1 MSRSKAYKHLI
12 ATNDGDDAPRNVAQ
26 CQYRCQ
32 KYLKQRRIAND
43 EALLYKHVMF
53 IEQSIVPLAILFH
66 DYKKERSHNRFIQI
80 INYEIPEIGKN
91 CVLITDCE
99 DALKNAFHSYY
110 PNVEQLRCWN
120 HLGKNIKAAA
130 KKYFLPAEQIVD
142 VNEEDTSVFFK
153 KGKK

>member
-1 MSRSKAYKHLI
+1 MTQQFSKL
-12 ATNDGDDAPRNVAQ
+12 
-26 CQYRCQ
+26 
-32 KYLKQRRIAND
+32 LRITKETVPVYYDTTFSLGEIYVSVLA
-43 EALLYKHVMF
+43 YKHVMF

-80 INYEIPEIGKN
+80 LNYEIPEIGKN

-130 KKYFLPAEQIVD
+130 KK
-142 VNEEDTSVFFK
+142 
-153 KGKK
+153 